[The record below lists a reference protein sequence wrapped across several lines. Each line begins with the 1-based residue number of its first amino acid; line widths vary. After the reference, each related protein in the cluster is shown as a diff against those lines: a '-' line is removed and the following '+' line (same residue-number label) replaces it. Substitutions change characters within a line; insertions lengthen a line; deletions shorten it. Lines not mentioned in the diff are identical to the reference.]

1 MTANQLK
8 KNRKKIALF
17 LQRARIEAGLS
28 QELLAEKSGVSV
40 ATIQRMEYDGPWFS
54 LEHLVKVAPFIGADL
69 STLDILA

>member
-1 MTANQLK
+1 MSKKELK
-8 KNRKKIALF
+8 KKRKSLALF
-17 LQRARIEAGLS
+17 LQRSRVEAGMS

-54 LEHLVKVAPFIGADL
+54 LEHLVKVAPFIAVDL